1 MFARYA
7 QQGFCIFFPSDTEI
21 STKEKG
27 IEVRFS
33 ITPNKNSEFG
43 ARSVSI
49 NVKVPVLILRRSEQ
63 SFKTARNKERMKPE
77 TPATSTQKER
87 GKDFKKEIKDKSASI
102 DIESF
107 LSI

>member
-1 MFARYA
+1 M
-7 QQGFCIFFPSDTEI
+7 
-21 STKEKG
+21 G
-27 IEVRFS
+27 I
-33 ITPNKNSEFG
+33 
-43 ARSVSI
+43 
-49 NVKVPVLILRRSEQ
+49 PVLILRCSEQ